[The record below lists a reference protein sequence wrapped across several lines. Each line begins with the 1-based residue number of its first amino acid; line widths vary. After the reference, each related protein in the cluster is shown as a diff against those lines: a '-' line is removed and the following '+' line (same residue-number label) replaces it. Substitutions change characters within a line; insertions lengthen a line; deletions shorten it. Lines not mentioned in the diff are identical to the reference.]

1 MDRIVKAKQS
11 LQGILRRM
19 MHDTSEDD
27 QKDQNFQ
34 RTQLQKTASLEEKV
48 LYPKIS
54 RLRQRRAV
62 SVGDHHNQLNKPG
75 AKEGVTLFN
84 YIFLTLVVNPNNK
97 EWTGGGEG
105 EGNNPPPFKFTF
117 FNGF

>member
-62 SVGDHHNQLNKPG
+62 SVGGHHNQLNKPG

-117 FNGF
+117 F